1 MKENYERWMEREI
14 QRRQEQGETPSLLL
28 HSCCAPCSS
37 AVLESIAQHFKI
49 TVFYYNPNISPQE
62 EYLHRV
68 QEQKRFLSQFP
79 PAASV
84 SFLEGAYEPEEFF
97 QIAKG
102 LEQEPEGGARCTL
115 CYELRLRRT
124 AQLAKE
130 LGFDYFTTTLSIS
143 PYKDAEKLNAIGKR
157 LSREY
162 EVPYLFS
169 DFKKKD
175 RYKRSIALS
184 KEYSLYRQEFCGCPF
199 SQEEARR
206 RKEESIREK
215 R

>member
-14 QRRQEQGETPSLLL
+14 QRNQAQGEIPRLLL

-37 AVLESIAQHFKI
+37 AVLESIAQYFKI
-49 TVFYYNPNISPQE
+49 TVFYYNPNISPQD

-79 PAASV
+79 PAASI
-84 SFLEGAYEPEEFF
+84 SFLEGDYEPDRFF

-102 LEQEPEGGARCTL
+102 LEQEPEGRARCAL

-124 AQLAKE
+124 AELAKE
-130 LGFDYFTTTLSIS
+130 LEFHYFTTTLSIS
-143 PYKDAEKLNAIGKR
+143 PYKNAEKLNAIGKR
-157 LSREY
+157 LSQEY
-162 EVPYLFS
+162 GIPYLYS
-169 DFKKKD
+169 DFKKKE

-184 KEYSLYRQEFCGCPF
+184 EEYGLYRQDFCGCPF
-199 SQEEARR
+199 SQKEAR
-206 RKEESIREK
+206 KK
-215 R
+215 A

>member
-1 MKENYERWMEREI
+1 MKENYERWMDREI
-14 QRRQEQGETPSLLL
+14 QLFQTRGEIPRLLL

-37 AVLESIAQHFKI
+37 AVLESIAQYFKI
-49 TVFYYNPNISPQE
+49 TVFYYNPNIFPRE

-84 SFLEGAYEPEEFF
+84 SFLEGEYQPEQFF
-97 QIAKG
+97 RLTQG
-102 LEQEPEGGARCTL
+102 MEQEPEGGARCTL

-124 AQLAKE
+124 AELAKK
-130 LGFDYFTTTLSIS
+130 LGFRYFTTTLSIS
-143 PYKDAEKLNAIGKR
+143 PYKDAEKLNSIGKR
-157 LSREY
+157 LSEEY
-162 EVPYLFS
+162 GVSYLYS

-184 KEYSLYRQEFCGCPF
+184 KEYGLYRQEFCGCPF
-199 SQEEARR
+199 SKKEAL
-206 RKEESIREK
+206 RKK
-215 R
+215 AQNL